1 MIAAA
6 TYPQPAPPPAHFVTA
21 TASRPSP
28 PASLVWPRPTARD
41 LRLAWALDIF
51 ADWLPLY
58 ERDVRQLQ
66 KHLGWSPEDSLR
78 MGVRS
83 VPSAVVALV
92 LCSELRQFVGDGD
105 AWPAGF
111 YVEPS
116 SGALRF
122 DCEKSYGLIIPVW
135 RRWPVALQLYGHAQ
149 DSRPTWI
156 TSASREI
163 GAAAV
168 ASIHAAPVAEDPDSV
183 ELVFLV
189 EHTLRAMAVAARH
202 GVSAAGLN
210 GASASAVP
218 AQLFEAFPRLR
229 GLVTALPDVPPRLE
243 RELAEAGLSVRRW
256 EGGELL

>member
-1 MIAAA
+1 MISA
-6 TYPQPAPPPAHFVTA
+6 TAFPQSALPPAHFATA
-21 TASRPSP
+21 TVSSPSP
-28 PASLVWPRPTARD
+28 PASFVRPRPTTRD
-41 LRLAWALDIF
+41 LRLAWALDTF

-58 ERDVRQLQ
+58 KRDARQLR
-66 KHLGWSPEDSLR
+66 KHFGWSPEDALR

-92 LCSELRQFVGDGD
+92 LCSELRQLVGDGD

-122 DCEKSYGLIIPVW
+122 DCEKSYGLIVPVW
-135 RRWPVALQLYGHAQ
+135 RRWLVALQLYRHAQ
-149 DSRPTWI
+149 DPRPTWI
-156 TSASREI
+156 TSASRET
-163 GAAAV
+163 GAAAM
-168 ASIHAAPVAEDPDSV
+168 ASIHAVPMAEEPDSV
-183 ELVFLV
+183 ERVFLV
-189 EHTLRAMAVAARH
+189 DHTLRAMAVAAHH

-210 GASASAVP
+210 GASAPAVP
-218 AQLFEAFPRLR
+218 AQLFEAFPKLC
-229 GLVTALPDVPPRLE
+229 GIVMALPDVPPRLE